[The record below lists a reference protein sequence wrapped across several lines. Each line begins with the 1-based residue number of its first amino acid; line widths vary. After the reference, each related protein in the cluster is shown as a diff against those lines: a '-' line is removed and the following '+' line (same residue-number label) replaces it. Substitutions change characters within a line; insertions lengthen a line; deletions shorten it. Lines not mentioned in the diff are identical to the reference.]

1 MSEGKSSSRRQ
12 RTEALLSRYGGS
24 AGPTGHASVDSDGQP
39 VSLAAFIG
47 GKTKSSRLGHLVG
60 DGRSSPLEATLADE
74 TPYRALPGLAKPE
87 GSMAKLMDER
97 HKALFPENSTTEHH
111 DNQGCDERASTTPK
125 DTHHSSSPEENSEK
139 SATKLPSD
147 VSAEDGSL
155 PSKNSTSSDT
165 LHNTKQSECETRDS
179 EATQTLPKRST
190 SGKRIVVLISG
201 SGSNLQAIIDATCG
215 AKPAIPN
222 AQITTVISN
231 RMNAYGLQRAKLV
244 HPPIPTKIHSLKT
257 FQNKNPGKTRQDYDL
272 VLAEKILGDG
282 PPPDLIVL
290 AGFMHIVSE
299 TFLSAL
305 GHTTSLKSP
314 PELANRPKH
323 PVSIINLHPA
333 MPGAFDGANAIER
346 AYEAY
351 QNKKIQHT
359 GVMVHEVVAEV
370 DRGAPILVQQ
380 VPIYPNQTLDA
391 LETKMHQVEH
401 DLLVRAVDKVLNST
415 YEPSGEPITDNDQAK
430 PVEQHSHREAERQDL
445 VRSEAVK
452 QPTLETVMVFQSP
465 SGILEP
471 LNIFA
476 PEIYLSD
483 LVLAKRGT
491 QTFLWKQKSSTDTL
505 SQAAKKFLG
514 DSYETV
520 FQGAEPQE
528 FTRLLCG
535 PLITRRGHRK
545 QAAKESQM
553 FLLRSTDTGL
563 FVDEVTMTSSSLCSA
578 YSAVILLPS
587 QGFVWH
593 GKGSSREQRVRA
605 LQYAN
610 THRKSIQEIDEG
622 DSSASLLDQLRG
634 PYASGW
640 HWRYYKDLPVHMRG
654 ARLYVNAKD
663 TQPTA
668 FTSDSL
674 SNDSISILESSLE
687 IYVIIGK
694 QARGDRAEI
703 AHALDRAEELA
714 TRIQTT
720 LPDAIPLRPVIHV
733 IVLPSLFPADVQ
745 ALSRTTWNTVHLEF
759 DAAAQ
764 TTNST
769 PVLLNVYSL
778 KDARNQLTR

>member
-1 MSEGKSSSRRQ
+1 MSEGKPSSRRE

-24 AGPTGHASVDSDGQP
+24 AGPTGHASVDSDGEP

-47 GKTKSSRLGHLVG
+47 GKTKSSRLGHIEG
-60 DGRSSPLEATLADE
+60 DGRSSPLEAALADK
-74 TPYRALPGLAKPE
+74 TDYRALPGLSKPE
-87 GSMAKLMDER
+87 GSMAKLMEER
-97 HKALFPENSTTEHH
+97 QKAMFPENSTAAQQEDQQ
-111 DNQGCDERASTTPK
+111 DNQHTSITPEDFDDSSNLERNSDK
-125 DTHHSSSPEENSEK
+125 IDTELHSDLLDKN
-139 SATKLPSD
+139 
-147 VSAEDGSL
+147 GSL
-155 PSKNSTSSDT
+155 PLNNSTGLENSFDNKQT
-165 LHNTKQSECETRDS
+165 DRENTDS
-179 EATQTLPKRST
+179 EAAQTLPKRST

-215 AKPAIPN
+215 ANPAIPN
-222 AQITTVISN
+222 AQISQVISN
-231 RMNAYGLQRAKLV
+231 RMNAYGLKRAKLV
-244 HPPIPTKIHSLKT
+244 DPPIPTKIHSLKT
-257 FQNKNPGKTRQDYDL
+257 FQNKNPGKSRQDYDL
-272 VLAEKILGDG
+272 VLAEKILEDG

-305 GHTTSLKSP
+305 GHTTSLKTL
-314 PELANRPKH
+314 PEFANRPKH

-351 QNKKIQHT
+351 QNKEIQHT

-401 DLLVRAVDKVLNST
+401 DLLVRAVDKVLNSAS
-415 YEPSGEPITDNDQAK
+415 EPSEKWVADNGQARS
-430 PVEQHSHREAERQDL
+430 VEQHSDREAERQKL
-445 VRSEAVK
+445 ARSEAIK
-452 QPTLETVMVFQSP
+452 QPTLETILVFQSS
-465 SGILEP
+465 SGELEP

-491 QTFLWKQKSSTDTL
+491 QTFLWKQKISTDTL
-505 SQAAKKFLG
+505 SKAARNFLG
-514 DSYETV
+514 DSYV
-520 FQGAEPQE
+520 NVYQGAEPPA

-535 PLITRRGHRK
+535 PLITRRGHRNN
-545 QAAKESQM
+545 AAKEPQM
-553 FLLRSTDTGL
+553 FLVRSTDAGL
-563 FVDEVTMTSSSLCSA
+563 FVDEVTMVSSSLCSA
-578 YSAVILLPS
+578 YSAVVFLPS
-587 QGFVWH
+587 RTLIWH

-605 LQYAN
+605 LQYAS
-610 THRKSIQEIDEG
+610 TRETSIQEVDEG
-622 DSSASLLDQLRG
+622 DSSAELPDPLLG

-640 HWRYYKDLPVHMRG
+640 HWRYYQNLPVHMRG
-654 ARLYVNAKD
+654 TRFYVNARD

-687 IYVIIGK
+687 LYVIVGK
-694 QARGDRAEI
+694 QARKDRSEI
-703 AHALDRAEELA
+703 AHALDRAEKLA
-714 TRIQTT
+714 TRIQNT
-720 LPDAIPLRPVIHV
+720 LPDALPLRPVVHV

-745 ALSRTTWNTVHLEF
+745 ALSRTTWSTEHLDTK
-759 DAAAQ
+759 DAMQ

-778 KDARNQLTR
+778 KDARNLFTR